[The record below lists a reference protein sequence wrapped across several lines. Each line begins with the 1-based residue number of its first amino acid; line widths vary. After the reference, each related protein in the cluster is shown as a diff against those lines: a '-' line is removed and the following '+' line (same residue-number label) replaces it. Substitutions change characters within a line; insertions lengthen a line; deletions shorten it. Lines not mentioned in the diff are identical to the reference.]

1 MNPVTDEVYNKLHK
15 IPKEIIHF
23 GIEGFVIYLA
33 DDVAVKK

>member
-1 MNPVTDEVYNKLHK
+1 MKYITNFINTEKK
-15 IPKEIIHF
+15 IHF